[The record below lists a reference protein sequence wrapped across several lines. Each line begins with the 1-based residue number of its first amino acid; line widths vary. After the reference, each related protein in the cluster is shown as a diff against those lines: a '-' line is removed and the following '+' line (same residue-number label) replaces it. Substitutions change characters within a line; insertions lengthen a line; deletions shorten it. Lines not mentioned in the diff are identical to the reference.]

1 MKDFIAI
8 NFSGYFKP
16 ISQEQHF
23 RKVAKSLYIF
33 LATPDGLEKHVQ
45 SNSSDNC
52 INHYNFDILNLFDPK
67 LQLIDTKPLIKNK
80 LKELL
85 IEWKKFEVKAVLVV
99 DYKKRNE
106 HKILHSST
114 KLIAS
119 DSDIDEAFKSMHRS
133 IMTKTENYVFEDWI
147 VLDAVIK
154 HDINISECYYK
165 ENK

>member
-133 IMTKTENYVFEDWI
+133 IMTKIENYVFEDCI

-154 HDINISECYYK
+154 HDINIFECYYK

>member
-1 MKDFIAI
+1 M
-8 NFSGYFKP
+8 
-16 ISQEQHF
+16 
-23 RKVAKSLYIF
+23 
-33 LATPDGLEKHVQ
+33 Q

-106 HKILHSST
+106 RKILHSST

-133 IMTKTENYVFEDWI
+133 IMTKIENYVFEDWI
-147 VLDAVIK
+147 VLDGVIK
-154 HDINISECYYK
+154 HDINIFECYYK

>member
-52 INHYNFDILNLFDPK
+52 INHYNFDILNLFDP
-67 LQLIDTKPLIKNK
+67 N
-80 LKELL
+80 
-85 IEWKKFEVKAVLVV
+85 F
-99 DYKKRNE
+99 N
-106 HKILHSST
+106 
-114 KLIAS
+114 
-119 DSDIDEAFKSMHRS
+119 
-133 IMTKTENYVFEDWI
+133 
-147 VLDAVIK
+147 
-154 HDINISECYYK
+154 
-165 ENK
+165 

>member
-1 MKDFIAI
+1 MTDEEVKDFIAI

-85 IEWKKFEVKAVLVV
+85 IEWKKFKVKAVLVV

-106 HKILHSST
+106 RKILHSST

-119 DSDIDEAFKSMHRS
+119 DSDIDEAFKSMHKS
-133 IMTKTENYVFEDWI
+133 IMSKMKNYVCQDWI
-147 VLDAVIK
+147 ILDAIIK
-154 HDINISECYYK
+154 HNIKIFDC
-165 ENK
+165 

>member
-133 IMTKTENYVFEDWI
+133 IMTKIENYVFEDWI

>member
-1 MKDFIAI
+1 MEDFIAI

-106 HKILHSST
+106 RKILHSST

-133 IMTKTENYVFEDWI
+133 IMTKIENYVFEDWI

-154 HDINISECYYK
+154 HDINIFECYYK

>member
-85 IEWKKFEVKAVLVV
+85 IEWKKFKVKAVLVV

-106 HKILHSST
+106 RKILHSST

-133 IMTKTENYVFEDWI
+133 IMTKIENYVFEDWI

>member
-8 NFSGYFKP
+8 NFSGYFNP

-52 INHYNFDILNLFDPK
+52 INHYNVDILNLFDPE
-67 LQLIDTKPLIKNK
+67 LQLIDTKPLIKNI

-85 IEWKKFEVKAVLVV
+85 IEWKKFKVK
-99 DYKKRNE
+99 D
-106 HKILHSST
+106 
-114 KLIAS
+114 
-119 DSDIDEAFKSMHRS
+119 
-133 IMTKTENYVFEDWI
+133 
-147 VLDAVIK
+147 
-154 HDINISECYYK
+154 
-165 ENK
+165 

>member
-1 MKDFIAI
+1 MKDFVAI
-8 NFSGYFKP
+8 NFSGYFKS

-23 RKVAKSLYIF
+23 IKAAKSLYIF
-33 LATPDGLEKHVQ
+33 LATPEGLEKHVQ
-45 SNSSDNC
+45 PNSSDNC
-52 INHYNFDILNLFDPK
+52 INHYNVDILNLFDPE

-119 DSDIDEAFKSMHRS
+119 DSDIDEAFKSMQQS
-133 IMTKTENYVFEDWI
+133 IMRKIKNEASED
-147 VLDAVIK
+147 
-154 HDINISECYYK
+154 
-165 ENK
+165 

>member
-52 INHYNFDILNLFDPK
+52 INHYNVDILNLFDPK

-85 IEWKKFEVKAVLVV
+85 IEWKKFKVKAVLVV

-106 HKILHSST
+106 REILHSST

-119 DSDIDEAFKSMHRS
+119 DSDIDEAFKSMHQS
-133 IMTKTENYVFEDWI
+133 IMTKIKNYTCKDLILLDVIVKHSTKLFE
-147 VLDAVIK
+147 
-154 HDINISECYYK
+154 C
-165 ENK
+165 